1 MVTYKTKSDAHLNVF
16 KKHLKNYIYF
26 RYLLIYKKDANKFF
40 TDFEKRVG
48 FFVFP
53 GKEAMK
59 IPNYIKNILK
69 INATPERVQE
79 ILSQIKSDT
88 DSEQLLDFNKIIPN
102 NNVVKFR

>member
-1 MVTYKTKSDAHLNVF
+1 M
-16 KKHLKNYIYF
+16 
-26 RYLLIYKKDANKFF
+26 
-40 TDFEKRVG
+40 
-48 FFVFP
+48 
-53 GKEAMK
+53 
-59 IPNYIKNILK
+59 PNYIKTILK